1 MSIFQRGCAHVVSG
15 MLPFPSR
22 AMLVGGVGVNLSP
35 GTYSQ
40 TGELI
45 L

>member
-1 MSIFQRGCAHVVSG
+1 MHIFQRGCAHVVSG

-22 AMLVGGVGVNLSP
+22 AMLVGEVEVNLSP
-35 GTYSQ
+35 GTYTQ
-40 TGELI
+40 TRGLI